1 MKQWRYV
8 IVAVALAT
16 GVAVYIWPPGPI
28 HFAKFTAADFT
39 QQLAPLM
46 LASIFIERSLE
57 VFITAWRGGKAADLQ
72 RDIDKATQLA
82 GGDPARLG
90 LVQAAQDKL
99 SQYKSVTQQIALPAA
114 LILGILISALGIRG
128 LGNFVDK
135 SSFHGQQQNWF
146 TVADVLLTGSLV
158 GGGSD
163 VVHQVIN
170 AFTNFLNPPQKP

>member
-1 MKQWRYV
+1 M
-8 IVAVALAT
+8 AVALGT

-46 LASIFIERSLE
+46 LVSIFIERSLE
-57 VFITAWRGGKAADLQ
+57 VFITAWRGGKETELQ
-72 RDIDKATQLA
+72 RDVDKQTQLA
-82 GGDPARLG
+82 GGDLAKLDK
-90 LVQAAQDKL
+90 VQKAQDTL
-99 SQYKSVTQQIALPAA
+99 SQYKSQTAQLALPAA
-114 LILGILISALGIRG
+114 LVLGILISALGIRG

-135 SSFHGQQQNWF
+135 SSFHGQQQSWF

-163 VVHQVIN
+163 VVHQVIH